1 MQFEWDRGK
10 AKANLRKHRVSFDE
24 AVTVFYDPLS
34 ATLDDPDHSVGEHR
48 FITIGYSSRGRL
60 LVVSHTEARRCR
72 THHQRETSH
81 HARKETT

>member
-34 ATLDDPDHSVGEHR
+34 ATLDDPDHSVGEH
-48 FITIGYSSRGRL
+48 SL
-60 LVVSHTEARRCR
+60 LLSATPRADGC
-72 THHQRETSH
+72 
-81 HARKETT
+81 